1 MKFYPTDHIKN
12 IVLVGSAKSGKT
24 TLAECMMYEG
34 GVLSRMGSI
43 DAGNTVSDFH
53 PIEVDRGSSVY
64 SSVLHTEWRGNKLNL
79 IDTPG
84 MDDFIGQII
93 SALRVSDT
101 ALVTLNAA
109 QGVEVGTEI
118 IWRYL
123 RRYHKPSVFVVNQL
137 DHPKADFNETIKQAQ
152 AQFGEGVVLMQYPYQ
167 TGEGFNAIIDLLKMT
182 MYQFP
187 AEGGKPEKLPI
198 PDDERERAKELHNT
212 LVEAAAEH
220 DDELMELYF
229 EKGEL
234 DEDELRKGLRIGM
247 LERDLFPVF
256 CVSAR
261 QNMGSGRLMGFL
273 GNVAPCAGDINHE
286 QTTTGD
292 ELPISAEETTLFV
305 FKATNE
311 KHTGTMSFFKVC
323 SGEVK
328 AGQELYNNIS
338 DSHGKVNQLYV
349 VDGKD
354 RHPVDKLA
362 AGDIGMMVKF
372 KDTHVNHTLR
382 SSADGVALEPIN
394 FPEAKLRSAVRP
406 LEQKDEEKMAQALIR
421 MVETDPTLGFEYAK
435 ELKQNIIHAQGEL
448 HLSMVKWELEH
459 IHGVGLEYYEPRIS
473 YRETI
478 QKPAKGDFRHKKQSG
493 GAGQFAE
500 VSLWIQPAE
509 MDGAPPADLKVRH
522 TDEHELPW
530 GGKLIFHNCIVGGV
544 IDQRFMPAILKGILE
559 VLENGPITGSY
570 VRDIAVYV
578 YDGKMHAVD
587 SNEVS
592 FKIAGAQAFKTAF
605 DQANPR
611 LLEPMFQ
618 LEVLVPEEQVGDVM
632 TDLQG
637 RRGIVE
643 GFSAEG
649 NYQRISARVPL
660 AELNHYATV
669 LSSITQGRATHTR
682 RFLEYS
688 PVPRDVQQTLLAKHT
703 AEPVS

>member
-1 MKFYPTDHIKN
+1 
-12 IVLVGSAKSGKT
+12 
-24 TLAECMMYEG
+24 
-34 GVLSRMGSI
+34 
-43 DAGNTVSDFH
+43 
-53 PIEVDRGSSVY
+53 
-64 SSVLHTEWRGNKLNL
+64 
-79 IDTPG
+79 
-84 MDDFIGQII
+84 
-93 SALRVSDT
+93 
-101 ALVTLNAA
+101 
-109 QGVEVGTEI
+109 
-118 IWRYL
+118 
-123 RRYHKPSVFVVNQL
+123 
-137 DHPKADFNETIKQAQ
+137 
-152 AQFGEGVVLMQYPYQ
+152 
-167 TGEGFNAIIDLLKMT
+167 
-182 MYQFP
+182 
-187 AEGGKPEKLPI
+187 
-198 PDDERERAKELHNT
+198 
-212 LVEAAAEH
+212 
-220 DDELMELYF
+220 
-229 EKGEL
+229 
-234 DEDELRKGLRIGM
+234 
-247 LERDLFPVF
+247 
-256 CVSAR
+256 
-261 QNMGSGRLMGFL
+261 MGSGRLMGFL

-448 HLSMVKWELEH
+448 HLFMVKWELEH

-522 TDEHELPW
+522 TEEHELPW

-643 GFSAEG
+643 GFNAEG

>member
-448 HLSMVKWELEH
+448 HLFMVKWELEH

-522 TDEHELPW
+522 TEEHELPW

-643 GFSAEG
+643 GFNAEG

>member
-305 FKATNE
+305 FNATNE

-448 HLSMVKWELEH
+448 HLFMVKWELEH

-522 TDEHELPW
+522 TEEHELPW

-643 GFSAEG
+643 GFNAEG